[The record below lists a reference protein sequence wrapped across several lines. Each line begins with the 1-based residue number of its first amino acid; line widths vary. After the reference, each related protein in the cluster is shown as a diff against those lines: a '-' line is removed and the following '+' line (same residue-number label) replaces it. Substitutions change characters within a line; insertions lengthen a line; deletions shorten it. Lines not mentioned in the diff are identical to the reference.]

1 MKLLKSTR
9 FVVFVALAM
18 LAAVLGGTLSAQAP
32 AVLQTDTP
40 ATWRTRTADD
50 VPGSVGEV
58 VSRASD
64 AGTGGHRHPAAVRHR
79 GRIVGSER

>member
-1 MKLLKSTR
+1 MKLLISTR

-32 AVLQTDTP
+32 AGLQADTP

-50 VPGSVGEV
+50 VPRTAGEV
-58 VSRASD
+58 VSRAYD
-64 AGTGGHRHPAAVRHR
+64 AGAGGHRHPAAVRHR
-79 GRIVGSER
+79 GRTVGGER